1 MTTGQLQLGGEHE
14 EKKVMRL
21 LEVKLLAHEKL
32 ELYEEERALLTEIE
46 ETSGALKLAK
56 EKLATNQ
63 DKIKKGSV
71 SKDVECTLKLYYEN
85 RLVQI
90 MDGETLIEERAMTE
104 DEFQR
109 DLPLQHGVVESD
121 DSEDSGEP
129 LTQEE
134 AKADLEGVIRDEK
147 KHGKPSLVD
156 LR

>member
-14 EKKVMRL
+14 EKKVTRL

-46 ETSGALKLAK
+46 ETSGNLKLAK

-121 DSEDSGEP
+121 DSEDSSEP